1 MSKNA
6 PLQHAR
12 DVTRSIRNELQSL
25 LLDAPEHAKPI
36 GRVLKRV
43 SAIEEHLDEI
53 AASRSGKKEHRPV
66 PAAAVSHYDVEPSRS
81 GLAIAE
87 HRSTGA
93 EPFRCPIPTFEATV
107 AALDKLTTA
116 KFEQLAEAVA
126 GVLGEPPPAYQIRT
140 AVRFLKCLNLVDHQ
154 RATFTVKTPKSF
166 RKDAAAGLKH
176 LHNKRLNTQRTTT
189 ASKSKAKG
197 RG

>member
-6 PLQHAR
+6 PLQHAL
-12 DVTRSIRNELQSL
+12 DVTKSIRNDLLSL
-25 LLDAPEHAKPI
+25 LLDAPEHTKPI
-36 GRVLKRV
+36 GVVLKQV
-43 SAIEEHLDEI
+43 SVLEEHLDEA
-53 AASRSGKKEHRPV
+53 AASRSGKKEHSPT
-66 PAAAVSHYDVEPSRS
+66 PADAVSHYDIEPSRS
-81 GLAIAE
+81 GPAIAE

-107 AALDKLTTA
+107 AALHELKSA
-116 KFEQLAEAVA
+116 KFDQLAERVT
-126 GVLGEPPPAYQIRT
+126 GNLGEKPPAYQIRT
-140 AVRFLKCLNLVDHQ
+140 AVRFLKCLRLVDHQ

-176 LHNKRLNTQRTTT
+176 LHNKRLNARRTTA
-189 ASKSKAKG
+189 ASKSKARG